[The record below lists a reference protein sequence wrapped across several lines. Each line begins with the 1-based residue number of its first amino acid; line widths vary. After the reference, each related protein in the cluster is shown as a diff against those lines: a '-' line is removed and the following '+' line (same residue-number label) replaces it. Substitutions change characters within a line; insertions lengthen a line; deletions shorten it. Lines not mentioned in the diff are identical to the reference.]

1 MYNAFYTYMY
11 YIKVHVFLSKWPTK
25 VIQMFIYDDQIL
37 NVHDA
42 VTDYVCMKQIESPKA
57 DFLEMWYGGF

>member
-1 MYNAFYTYMY
+1 
-11 YIKVHVFLSKWPTK
+11 
-25 VIQMFIYDDQIL
+25 MFIYDDQIL

-57 DFLEMWYGGF
+57 DFLEM